1 MQEVYKKAIATWG
14 QDLQLNVA
22 IEELSELT
30 KEICK
35 HKRGADNA
43 DHIAEEMADV
53 EIMLEQMK
61 IMFNNHAEVARHK
74 MGKVI
79 RLEQRVNEVNKS

>member
-1 MQEVYKKAIATWG
+1 
-14 QDLQLNVA
+14 
-22 IEELSELT
+22 
-30 KEICK
+30 
-35 HKRGADNA
+35 
-43 DHIAEEMADV
+43 MADV

-79 RLEQRVNEVNKS
+79 RLEQRVNEANKS